1 MNSEGGTLRDEGG
14 EEKGLTIPIHSAHL
28 YVLSCFSHVHL
39 CAILWTVA
47 RQAPLSM
54 GFSRLE
60 YWMNSFVKM

>member
-47 RQAPLSM
+47 REAPLSM
-54 GFSRLE
+54 EFLKQG
-60 YWMNSFVKM
+60 Y